1 MAQKLD
7 LLNRLI
13 ASKEVRPRTGAGDD
27 VLAELMAN
35 PDYLRHSSEI
45 INDAL
50 REGFDV
56 LQLPNGNIVTTGTR
70 VVVNNFV
77 WDEGKKK
84 LVKSCAANKKSSA
97 QQTVDG

>member
-1 MAQKLD
+1 MPQKLD

-13 ASKEVRPRTGAGDD
+13 ASKEVKPRTSSGDD
-27 VLAELMAN
+27 LLAELMAN
-35 PDYLRHSSEI
+35 PDYLRHSSEV

-50 REGFDV
+50 KEGFDV

-77 WDEGKKK
+77 WDEGKRK
-84 LVKSCAANKKSSA
+84 LVKSRAANEKSNA
-97 QQTVDG
+97 QLAVDG